1 MRRGG
6 YPSSNGRR
14 NVWAHDLRATFIT
27 ISLAM
32 GKSETWIADRT
43 GHKSSAMIQRY
54 NRKKRMLE
62 QLKLGELTPPD
73 EAIPELSS
81 RPKR

>member
-1 MRRGG
+1 
-6 YPSSNGRR
+6 
-14 NVWAHDLRATFIT
+14 
-27 ISLAM
+27 M